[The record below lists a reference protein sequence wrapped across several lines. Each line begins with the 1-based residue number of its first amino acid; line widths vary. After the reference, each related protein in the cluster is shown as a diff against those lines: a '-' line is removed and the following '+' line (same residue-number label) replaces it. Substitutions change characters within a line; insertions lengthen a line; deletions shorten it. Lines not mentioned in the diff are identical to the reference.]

1 MVDRANARDWE
12 VMRTITPRSYV
23 CFRAPQPPAG
33 DGRMEGL
40 AWEAAPWTDPFVDIE
55 GDRRPRPL
63 YETRAKM
70 LWDDEC
76 LYIGARLE
84 EPHVWGTLTEKNSII
99 FNDNDFEVFIDPDG
113 DNHNYYEFEINAM
126 GTIWELTLEKP
137 YKDGGPAVHGT
148 NIAGLRSAVHI
159 DGTLNDP
166 SDTDRGWSV
175 EIAIPWKGLAPY
187 GAASLPPRDGDL
199 WRMNFSRVEWR
210 HEIIGGHYRRV
221 PDTSEDNWV
230 WSPQGVIDMHCPE
243 RWGFVRFVN
252 ALATDSA
259 TADAAAGPDPA
270 IGARDLLMDVYYGQR
285 DFKAREGRWAASLE
299 ELDLPHGT
307 EAGGARLVGLE
318 AAGAGYIARA
328 EAALPGSAIQ
338 KLTVD
343 HESRIMTE

>member
-1 MVDRANARDWE
+1 
-12 VMRTITPRSYV
+12 
-23 CFRAPQPPAG
+23 
-33 DGRMEGL
+33 
-40 AWEAAPWTDPFVDIE
+40 
-55 GDRRPRPL
+55 
-63 YETRAKM
+63 M
-70 LWDDEC
+70 LWDDEF

-84 EPHVWGTLTEKNSII
+84 EPHVWGTLIEKNSII

-113 DNHNYYEFEINAM
+113 DNHNYYEFEINAL

-166 SDTDRGWSV
+166 SDADRGWSV
-175 EIAIPWKGLAPY
+175 EVAIPWKGLAPY
-187 GAASLPPRDGDL
+187 GAASLPPRDGDI

-210 HEIIGGHYRRV
+210 HEIVDGRYRRV

-243 RWGFVRFVN
+243 RWGFVRF
-252 ALATDSA
+252 AKSLAGDG
-259 TADAAAGPDPA
+259 AAAGTGAGELGPDPA

-285 DFKAREGRWAASLE
+285 GFRARQGRWAASLE
-299 ELDLPHGT
+299 ELRLLHGT
-307 EAGGARLVGLE
+307 SAGAARLIGIE
-318 AAGAGYIARA
+318 ADGDGYLARA
-328 EAALPGSAIQ
+328 EIVLPDGAVR

-343 HESRIMTE
+343 HDSRIKTE